1 MKQIKSLLLVL
12 MIVAFVNTI
21 EAQTIRVL
29 PVSSENISE
38 NAAEVL
44 YNRLNQAVSLNG
56 MASTDNSNKFLLI
69 PSVTVISI
77 EPTPSVP
84 VQYVAEIEISLF
96 LVDNS
101 RKLMMSQEI
110 LTKKGVSV
118 DETTAV
124 LEAVKSLKGRDP
136 KLKKMIVN
144 GKNKILDYYNSE
156 CDKVM
161 LTISTYLE
169 MGMYDEALNELNAIP
184 QIDAEL
190 DCYKNSINILSQ
202 ISAEQQAKSNANI
215 KNENPDVSWINE

>member
-38 NAAEVL
+38 NAAEML

-56 MASTDNSNKFLLI
+56 MASTDNSNRFLLI

>member
-38 NAAEVL
+38 NAAEML

-190 DCYKNSINILSQ
+190 DCYKNSINILSR

>member
-1 MKQIKSLLLVL
+1 M
-12 MIVAFVNTI
+12 
-21 EAQTIRVL
+21 
-29 PVSSENISE
+29 
-38 NAAEVL
+38 
-44 YNRLNQAVSLNG
+44 
-56 MASTDNSNKFLLI
+56 
-69 PSVTVISI
+69 
-77 EPTPSVP
+77 P

-101 RKLMMSQEI
+101 RKLMIAQEI
-110 LTKKGVSV
+110 LTRKGVADNENS
-118 DETTAV
+118 AV
-124 LEAVKSLKGRDP
+124 SEAIKGLKGRDP
-136 KLKKMIVN
+136 KLKKLIVN
-144 GKNKILDYYNSE
+144 GKNKIIDYYNSE

-202 ISAEQQAKSNANI
+202 ISVEQQAKSNANI

>member
-38 NAAEVL
+38 NAAEML